1 MNLSLKIKIT
11 IIFGIIL
18 LLEGTVSMYRYS
30 TAEFYD
36 ATILSVDNVREMSNR
51 NQNPLYRD
59 YYEED
64 VTVSY
69 SNKTGTCT
77 IKERFEHQ
85 LPQTGDEISI
95 LVEKDGTI
103 IEKTSELIVK
113 PCVAV
118 LFGITV
124 IISGLEKKQKE
135 INANWNGKLD

>member
-1 MNLSLKIKIT
+1 MNPSLKIKIT

-85 LPQTGDEISI
+85 LPQTGDEIPI
-95 LVEKDGTI
+95 LVERNGDV
-103 IEKTSELIVK
+103 IEKTSDLVVK
-113 PCVAV
+113 PCVIT
-118 LFGITV
+118 LFGIAV
-124 IISGLEKKQKE
+124 IIFGLKRKKHYEKM
-135 INANWNGKLD
+135 G

>member
-1 MNLSLKIKIT
+1 MNPSLKIKIT

-18 LLEGTVSMYRYS
+18 LLAGTVSMYRYS
-30 TAEFYD
+30 TAESYD

-77 IKERFEHQ
+77 IKERFEYQ
-85 LPQTGDEISI
+85 LPQAGDEIPI
-95 LVEKDGTI
+95 LVERNGDV
-103 IEKTSELIVK
+103 IEKTSNLVVK
-113 PCVAV
+113 PCVIT
-118 LFGITV
+118 LFGIAV
-124 IISGLEKKQKE
+124 IIFGLKRKKHYEKM
-135 INANWNGKLD
+135 G

>member
-1 MNLSLKIKIT
+1 MNPSLKIKIT

-18 LLEGTVSMYRYS
+18 LLAGTVSMYRYS
-30 TAEFYD
+30 TAESYD
-36 ATILSVDNVREMSNR
+36 ATILSVDNVREMSNM

-85 LPQTGDEISI
+85 LLQAGDEIPI
-95 LVEKDGTI
+95 LVERNGDV
-103 IEKTSELIVK
+103 IEKTSNLVVK
-113 PCVAV
+113 PCVIT
-118 LFGITV
+118 LFGIAV
-124 IISGLEKKQKE
+124 IIFGLKRKKHYEKM
-135 INANWNGKLD
+135 G

>member
-1 MNLSLKIKIT
+1 MNPSLKIKIT

-18 LLEGTVSMYRYS
+18 LLAGTVSMYRYS
-30 TAEFYD
+30 TAESYD

-69 SNKTGTCT
+69 SNKIGTCT

-95 LVEKDGTI
+95 LVERNGDV
-103 IEKTSELIVK
+103 IEKTSNLVVK
-113 PCVAV
+113 PCVIT
-118 LFGITV
+118 LFGIAV
-124 IISGLEKKQKE
+124 IIFGLKRKKHYEKM
-135 INANWNGKLD
+135 G

>member
-1 MNLSLKIKIT
+1 MNPLLKIKIT

-18 LLEGTVSMYRYS
+18 LLAGTVSMYRYS

-85 LPQTGDEISI
+85 LLQAGDEIPI
-95 LVEKDGTI
+95 LVERNGDV
-103 IEKTSELIVK
+103 IEKTSNLVVK
-113 PCVAV
+113 PCVIT
-118 LFGITV
+118 LFGIAV
-124 IISGLEKKQKE
+124 IIFGLKRKKHYEKM
-135 INANWNGKLD
+135 G

>member
-1 MNLSLKIKIT
+1 MNPLLKIKIT

-18 LLEGTVSMYRYS
+18 LLAGTVSMYRYS
-30 TAEFYD
+30 TAESYD

-77 IKERFEHQ
+77 IKERFEYQ
-85 LPQTGDEISI
+85 LPQAGDEIPI
-95 LVEKDGTI
+95 LVERNGDV
-103 IEKTSELIVK
+103 IEKTSNLVVK
-113 PCVAV
+113 PCVIT
-118 LFGITV
+118 LFGIAV
-124 IISGLEKKQKE
+124 IIFGLKRKKHYEKM
-135 INANWNGKLD
+135 G

>member
-1 MNLSLKIKIT
+1 MNPSLKIKIT

-85 LPQTGDEISI
+85 LLQAGDEIPI
-95 LVEKDGTI
+95 LVERNGDV
-103 IEKTSELIVK
+103 IEKTSNLVVK
-113 PCVAV
+113 PCVIT
-118 LFGITV
+118 LFGIAV
-124 IISGLEKKQKE
+124 IIFGLKRKKHYEKM
-135 INANWNGKLD
+135 G